1 MKGSNTPRNFAAL
14 NFATLYRNINGKVT
28 PQDPIDEHTLE
39 ELIAVVETSRDR
51 NDTKAA
57 ALVRAVALQAIAV
70 IIVGITVM
78 VVIV

>member
-1 MKGSNTPRNFAAL
+1 
-14 NFATLYRNINGKVT
+14 VT